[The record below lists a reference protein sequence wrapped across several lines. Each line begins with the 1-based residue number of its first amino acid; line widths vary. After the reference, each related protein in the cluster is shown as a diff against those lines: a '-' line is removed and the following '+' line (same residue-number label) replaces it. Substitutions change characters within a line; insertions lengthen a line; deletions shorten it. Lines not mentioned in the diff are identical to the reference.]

1 MKIILITYVTPTPDN
16 FKAASALSFHLCKYR
31 PENAEL
37 EIYSFNANNVSENV
51 VQHIGKELN
60 ANILTTYSKR
70 ILSFLKTFFPTL
82 SITTIHYRLKSWK
95 R

>member
-37 EIYSFNANNVSENV
+37 EIYSFNANNVSEN
-51 VQHIGKELN
+51 
-60 ANILTTYSKR
+60 ILTTYSKH